1 MNATETMNYYV
12 DPSTGLP
19 STSSSAVDAT
29 CVSNHDDGD
38 DDQEMMDCQS
48 LSSTEAEDE
57 AIHRT
62 RVRTAAHTAEC
73 AQQAQQYQRPE
84 PERGVKKTASL
95 RRGGAVYDQL
105 LQSAVMASIESRKDE
120 QGQGGGSVMD
130 DDVVASF
137 ANSFSPTSPIG
148 RSAGG
153 TMQTTNFYHGNDSA
167 SMDDTSMTSP
177 GKKKRT
183 GGHLSDFQGP
193 AGFGTPP
200 RSKSQKQVIP
210 SAGVVAQ
217 AAPTPFHPGSPP
229 NHHHQPAFQR

>member
-19 STSSSAVDAT
+19 YTSSSTVDAN

-48 LSSTEAEDE
+48 LSSTEAEGE
-57 AIHRT
+57 TLHRT
-62 RVRTAAHTAEC
+62 RARTAAHSAEG
-73 AQQAQQYQRPE
+73 APQAQQKYQRPE

-120 QGQGGGSVMD
+120 QGQAGGSVMD
-130 DDVVASF
+130 DDIVASF
-137 ANSFSPTSPIG
+137 SNSFSPTSPIG

-153 TMQTTNFYHGNDSA
+153 TLQTANFFHGNDSA
-167 SMDDTSMTSP
+167 SMDDTSSTTSP

-200 RSKSQKQVIP
+200 RSKSQKQVM
-210 SAGVVAQ
+210 AGVVVQ
-217 AAPTPFHPGSPP
+217 AVPTPFHPGSPP